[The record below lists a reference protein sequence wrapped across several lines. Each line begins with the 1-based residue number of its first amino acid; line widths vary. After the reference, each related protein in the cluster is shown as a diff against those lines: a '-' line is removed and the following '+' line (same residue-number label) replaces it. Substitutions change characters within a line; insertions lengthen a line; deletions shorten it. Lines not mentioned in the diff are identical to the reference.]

1 LDGQTDS
8 TGLFTG
14 VFAPANFAA
23 RMIGAQALRGAEKR
37 GIARERDIYGRSFN
51 KMGSL
56 MGLGTGLEAAMLGA
70 QDPFVK
76 FTETP
81 DTYIRTIRTQTPSQ
95 LLEAQASSA
104 YANLPDYSQMGAA
117 GLGAQNAAY
126 AQGLS
131 ASSRFLGEAAERD
144 RALFNRQQELLQAN
158 MAQNVAGRLAAQ
170 RATDAAVNKMLSGYG
185 NLANRYTQGLVDL
198 TGQRMGADLGL
209 SRAEQAS
216 QAGLYG
222 NRLNA
227 FTTFTGDL
235 TAGGDELL
243 KFYGLGK

>member
-1 LDGQTDS
+1 
-8 TGLFTG
+8 
-14 VFAPANFAA
+14 
-23 RMIGAQALRGAEKR
+23 MIGAQAIRGAEKR

-76 FTETP
+76 YTETP
-81 DTYIRTIRTQTPSQ
+81 DTYIRTMRTQTPSQ

-104 YANLPDYSQMGAA
+104 YSNLPDYSQMGAA

-126 AQGLS
+126 AQGLA

-144 RALFNRQQELLQAN
+144 RANFNRQQELLQAN

-216 QAGLYG
+216 KVGLYG

-227 FTTFTGDL
+227 FTTLTGDIA
-235 TAGGDELL
+235 AGGEGLL